1 MKSRSRLGVWYLKT
15 GRLNEAIAEFETT
28 LKNEP
33 GEPFATYYL
42 GLAYLNKENFE
53 KAIQV
58 WEGYRNMNK
67 PLIEEEI
74 GRQLTLLRIAHSR
87 KFAAKALAEEKKLM
101 AVKPDADTVA
111 VCYYQDLSPDKSLQ
125 AF

>member
-1 MKSRSRLGVWYLKT
+1 MKT

-42 GLAYLNKENFE
+42 GLAYLNKEDFE

-67 PLIEEEI
+67 PHIEEEI
-74 GRQLTLLRIAHSR
+74 GRQLALLKIAHSR
-87 KFAAKALAEEKKLM
+87 Q
-101 AVKPDADTVA
+101 
-111 VCYYQDLSPDKSLQ
+111 VCGKSSC
-125 AF
+125 